1 MYDDERPGCLSGLLK
16 LFIAK
21 QVYDWLQENLGFG
34 RGCLGAGCG
43 LVFFVIFVGFVCSVI
58 FGTNWFDFGF

>member
-1 MYDDERPGCLSGLLK
+1 VLK

-43 LVFFVIFVGFVCSVI
+43 VVFFVIFVGFICSVI
-58 FGTNWFDFGF
+58 FGTSWFDLGF